1 MFCACALVRVRVV
14 VCNLLMLW
22 YLGSDYFVIGRRYYC
37 SGCLGSLIEDVLVYL
52 DQCSYLI

>member
-1 MFCACALVRVRVV
+1 MRVRVGF
-14 VCNLLMLW
+14 CNLLMFW

-37 SGCLGSLIEDVLVYL
+37 SGYLGSLIEDVLVHL

>member
-1 MFCACALVRVRVV
+1 MRVRVD
-14 VCNLLMLW
+14 VCNLLMFW

-37 SGCLGSLIEDVLVYL
+37 SGYLGSLIEDVLVHL